1 MQAKADY
8 EGKPLITKDERC
20 EIELGLLEKFDAF
33 ARENGL
39 TYWLFWGTLLGA
51 VRHKGFIPC
60 CGKSKCTRQSGM
72 LGPV

>member
-20 EIELGLLEKFDAF
+20 EIDLGLLEKFDAF

-51 VRHKGFIPC
+51 VRHKGC
-60 CGKSKCTRQSGM
+60 LLYTSRC
-72 LGPV
+72 V